1 MEKIFN
7 KIKSIWGL
15 LIVSCFFYSNS
26 LAQVDKVHIEYERVS
41 DRMLI
46 VWGGKIYKDQ
56 VIAIA
61 TEKGIVMID
70 AGKAPTLTKEY
81 RKIIEHEFGRN
92 DFTYVINT
100 HYHFDHTSGNQIF
113 PEAEIIAHQ
122 KTPAKMKQWADNR
135 QKFIKT
141 RRANQMIRWKKQ
153 LAMTETGSE
162 QYERLN
168 DYLTT
173 GRVMLDDYENNYVLT
188 LPNITFNDKV
198 ILDLGN
204 ITLNLFYFGEGL
216 HTGDDILIFC
226 PEEKVLFSGDLFYKG
241 YFGFAFKPK
250 FDGDRWLSVL
260 NELFSGANKIEWVYD
275 CHNGKMTGDYI
286 SLYYRYMK
294 DVWESL
300 KKAKEQKLD
309 FEAIMEEFSYEKRF
323 SYIDKSGLNNNVL
336 EKGHNDNLKFTWYCI
351 NNIVKPNEQSNK

>member
-1 MEKIFN
+1 MFGIGMPE
-7 KIKSIWGL
+7 
-15 LIVSCFFYSNS
+15 LIVIMVI
-26 LAQVDKVHIEYERVS
+26 A
-41 DRMLI
+41 LI
-46 VWGGKIYKDQ
+46 VIGPSKLPDIARALGKGIAEFKKATQEIKESLEIDEDIKEVKEDLVDSVSGLKDVLETSEVSPTEAEPKYKDYD
-56 VIAIA
+56 
-61 TEKGIVMID
+61 E
-70 AGKAPTLTKEY
+70 
-81 RKIIEHEFGRN
+81 
-92 DFTYVINT
+92 
-100 HYHFDHTSGNQIF
+100 
-113 PEAEIIAHQ
+113 
-122 KTPAKMKQWADNR
+122 
-135 QKFIKT
+135 
-141 RRANQMIRWKKQ
+141 
-153 LAMTETGSE
+153 
-162 QYERLN
+162 
-168 DYLTT
+168 
-173 GRVMLDDYENNYVLT
+173 MLDDYENNYVLT

-204 ITLNLFYFGEGL
+204 VTLNLFYFGEGL

-309 FEAIMEEFSYEKRF
+309 FEAIMEDFAYEKRF